1 MKLLLQLFAMILLV
15 LPTQH
20 LIRGIIGGIQGKGY
34 SFAILGLSNIVVII
48 GSIGSWIDVNKVD
61 TKRADTYR

>member
-15 LPTQH
+15 LPAQH

-48 GSIGSWIDVNKVD
+48 GSIGSILISFVLFHKL
-61 TKRADTYR
+61 KEH

>member
-48 GSIGSWIDVNKVD
+48 ASIGSILISFVLFHKL
-61 TKRADTYR
+61 KEH